1 MQQNYSNNEQTALS
15 QLSPEAK
22 LQLARERGLIPKS
35 SSSEPGFTDLLK
47 SSLAGSIKGLE
58 QTGANI
64 LSVPGALANQYLG
77 TQFQPVQVPE
87 SIDPTKKW
95 QLSQHPLAL
104 AAQTIPEVLAP
115 FASNLIAQH
124 YAAGKLPATAGIPTR
139 AATGYGIGYA
149 TSPGM
154 EKEKSIVG
162 LTSAAIPA
170 IAGISQ
176 RAIGK
181 RVTGLS
187 KERTAAYESKYNK
200 LFEKAENLPGEKNLR
215 VPTAIKGREADEL
228 INGLGGKYKKSLQ
241 EFKRNPT
248 IRKAHEAQSD
258 INAGIRALEEK
269 RYKGAQLTQNEIN
282 SIDAGK
288 DYISRIRGEMMR
300 HLTNKGA
307 PELAENYGQ
316 LTQEFKTKVAPLRF
330 KEAEIARHDKKKI
343 SAPKVGE
350 AALREEAKLRKSGIA
365 EEIPGYLMRQ
375 RLEPAMPALKKFGLL
390 GGAGLAAATGAGYLP
405 SYAYDLIKSV
415 TGR

>member
-1 MQQNYSNNEQTALS
+1 MDLTKEEYRQI
-15 QLSPEAK
+15 
-22 LQLARERGLIPKS
+22 ARERGLIPAAP
-35 SSSEPGFTDLLK
+35 SSEPGITDLLK

-64 LSVPGALANQYLG
+64 LSAPGALSNQYLG
-77 TQFQPVQVPE
+77 TQFQPFQVPE

-149 TSPGM
+149 TSPGT
-154 EKEKSIVG
+154 EKEKSLVG
-162 LTSAAIPA
+162 LSSAAIPA

-181 RVTGLS
+181 RVTALS
-187 KERTAAYESKYNK
+187 RERTAEFKNKYNR

-215 VPTAIKGREADEL
+215 VPTAIKESESNKL
-228 INGLGGKYKKSLQ
+228 INGLGSKYKKSLQ
-241 EFKRNPT
+241 EFKKNPT

-282 SIDAGK
+282 SIEAGK

-316 LTQEFKTKVAPLRF
+316 LTKEFKTKVAPLRF

-350 AALREEAKLRKSGIA
+350 AALREELKLRKSGIA

-375 RLEPAMPALKKFGLL
+375 RLEPVMPTLKKVGGFGA
-390 GGAGLAAATGAGYLP
+390 AGLAASAGAGYLP
-405 SYAYDLIKSV
+405 SYVYDLIKSV
-415 TGR
+415 TGK